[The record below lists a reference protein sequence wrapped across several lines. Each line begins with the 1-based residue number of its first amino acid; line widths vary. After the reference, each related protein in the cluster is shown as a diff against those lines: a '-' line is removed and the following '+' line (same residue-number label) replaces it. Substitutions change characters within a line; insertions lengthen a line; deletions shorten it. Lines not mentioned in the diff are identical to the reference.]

1 MMNRVFIVFL
11 TARLIWLAV
20 FISINMTAIA
30 LNVGENLSVKQI
42 VDQTRA
48 MSLRGERFQA
58 QNQLILA
65 LSNPKISMRERTTV
79 RVALNELSRQF
90 FSDKALAIFELG
102 ESNLYAKRS
111 REALERYREAQ
122 DLEPENTAIF
132 SARVRA
138 LLAQGD
144 CAEAEKFAAQSI
156 ALQPY
161 DEMLK
166 LVQLRS
172 QICTGQSTLFQKRW
186 DSELGELDKNY
197 GQAVTWFR
205 ILAAHHRSKLSIKA
219 LRQISVE
226 HSDFPEPHYYLF
238 LQATDP
244 DEKRARGEEY
254 VSLCKKCDHLVRRRY
269 IYEPQICEHVQT
281 VEDILAKGDPNR

>member
-1 MMNRVFIVFL
+1 MMTRVFIAFL

-20 FISINMTAIA
+20 LISIDMTAIA

-58 QNQLILA
+58 QNHLVLA
-65 LSNPKISMRERTTV
+65 LNNSKISMRDRTIV
-79 RVALNELSRQF
+79 KVALNELSRQF

-102 ESNLYAKRS
+102 ESNLYARRN

-122 DLEPENTAIF
+122 DLEPENTTIF

-166 LVQLRS
+166 LIQLRS

-186 DSELGELDKNY
+186 DSELGDLEKNY
-197 GQAVTWFR
+197 GQAVAWFR
-205 ILAAHHRSKLSIKA
+205 ILAAHHRSKHSIKS
-219 LRQISVE
+219 LRQISME
-226 HSDFPEPHYYLF
+226 HPDFPEPRYYLF

-244 DEKRARGEEY
+244 QEKRTRGEEY
-254 VSLCKKCDHLVRRRY
+254 VSLCKKSDHLVRRRF
-269 IYEPQICEHVQT
+269 IYEPQMCEHVQT